1 MSILN
6 GRQMLLAG
14 GLLVCL
20 IAACFIAP
28 IDVRAQSSSACQS
41 VSFKVALNAGDN
53 FERELGGGLLFRIR
67 SQKEPGWFL
76 DIVQAEANTQDY
88 IYPVNLPLRFNGNQT
103 LGPGYGETV
112 KSSLAHP
119 HEMRFLL
126 NRSDYDRVSGLI
138 KNVLWSYQTPDP
150 DKALA
155 DYTKA
160 VDEARKGSLKVA
172 VASYKTDPKTG
183 VPTRIKL
190 RVEVTTPADFQF
202 APHLY
207 PLPGPCHR

>member
-1 MSILN
+1 MSIWN
-6 GRQMLLAG
+6 GRQRLLAG
-14 GLLVCL
+14 LLLVCL
-20 IAACFIAP
+20 VASAK
-28 IDVRAQSSSACQS
+28 VRAQSASACQS

-53 FERELGGGLLFRIR
+53 FERELGAGLLFRVR

-76 DIVQAEANTQDY
+76 DIVPAEANTQDY
-88 IYPVNLPLRFNGNQT
+88 IYPVNLPLRLNGNQT

-112 KSSLAHP
+112 MSSLAHP

-155 DYTKA
+155 DYTNA
-160 VDEARKGSLKVA
+160 VDEAKKGWLKVA
-172 VASYKTDPKTG
+172 VASYRIDPKTG
-183 VPTRIKL
+183 APTRIKL
-190 RVEVTTPADFQF
+190 RVEITTPPDFQF
-202 APHLY
+202 APHLN
-207 PLPGPCHR
+207 PLSSPCHR